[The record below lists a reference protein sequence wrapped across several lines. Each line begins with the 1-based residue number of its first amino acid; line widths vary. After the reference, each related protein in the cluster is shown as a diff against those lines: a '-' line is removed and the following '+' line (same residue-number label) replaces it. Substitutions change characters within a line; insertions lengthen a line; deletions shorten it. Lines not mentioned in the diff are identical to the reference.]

1 MKILFSVRPAYG
13 HVYPLMPLALAARD
27 AGHHVR
33 FATTGRFLNV
43 LRGLGFATDDVGVTL
58 EDARDQLLASVA
70 ATEMPRASDGRPDVE
85 MGARMF
91 LEVVAPRTAADLGPL
106 LSRFEPDVVVYEQYD
121 VGAAVA
127 AHGAGITAV
136 CHSVSPRLPDE
147 VVGLIAGNH
156 LDRLWAT
163 QGGDRQ
169 SLDVFTGDV
178 YLDIFPTCLQQPSF
192 LDDPARVTQ
201 RPVPFVEP
209 GALLPEWVNRRD
221 RPLVYLTLGTVVSTD
236 EVLRPVAEGLGALDV
251 DVLLALG
258 SAAGTTLG
266 PLPPNVHVEAFVDQ
280 PAVLRHADLAVH
292 HGGSGTMLGALIHGT
307 PQVLVPKGA
316 DQFWNADLMARAG
329 LAAVLEPSHVTSD
342 AVGLAAAAELADD
355 RPSVALVRQEIA
367 AMPDPSE
374 VLEELAT
381 RIGWRSG
388 APSA

>member
-1 MKILFSVRPAYG
+1 MKILLSARPSYG

-27 AGHHVR
+27 AGHRVR
-33 FATTGRFLNV
+33 FATTGRFLSV
-43 LRGLGFATDDVGVTL
+43 LGGLGFPTDDVGVTL
-58 EDARDQLLASVA
+58 EAARDQLLASVD

-127 AHGAGITAV
+127 ARQAGITAV
-136 CHSVSPRLPDE
+136 CHSLSPRLPDE
-147 VVGLIAGNH
+147 IVALIMGDH
-156 LDRLWAT
+156 LDRLWAVH
-163 QGGDRQ
+163 GGDPQ

-192 LDDPARVTQ
+192 LDHPARVAQ
-201 RPVPFVEP
+201 RPIAFVEP
-209 GALLPEWVNRRD
+209 GALLPDWVGRGD

-236 EVLRPVAEGLGALDV
+236 EVLRPVADGLGALDV

-258 SAAGTTLG
+258 SAPGNTLG

-292 HGGSGTMLGALIHGT
+292 HGGSGTILGALIHGT

-329 LAAVLEPSHVTSD
+329 LAAVLEPSQVSAD
-342 AVGLAAAAELADD
+342 AVGRAAAAELAND
-355 RPSVALVRQEIA
+355 RPAVALVGEEIA

-374 VLEELAT
+374 ILEELAT

-388 APSA
+388 APAA